1 MIKSR
6 YKPVYFNIAKEIASL
21 SYAKRLKVGAIA
33 VKDNKI
39 ISMGF
44 NGDLP
49 GGDNI
54 CEDKRYR
61 FDSVDE
67 NDFELETKREIVHAE
82 MNLLHKLA
90 KSHESGDGAVV
101 FCTHSPCFE
110 CAKGII
116 MSGIKGF
123 FYENDYRS
131 NDGLELLKKNGVYV
145 EKRFDNIAE

>member
-21 SYAKRLKVGAIA
+21 SYAERLKVGAIV

-39 ISMGF
+39 ISIGF
-44 NGDLP
+44 NGTLP
-49 GGDNI
+49 GDDNI
-54 CEDKRYR
+54 CEELLEE
-61 FDSVDE
+61 FNE
-67 NDFELETKREIVHAE
+67 NESFSGLFTRPEVVHAE
-82 MNLLHKLA
+82 KNALYKLA
-90 KSHESGDGAVV
+90 KSHESGDGAII

-145 EKRFDNIAE
+145 EKRA